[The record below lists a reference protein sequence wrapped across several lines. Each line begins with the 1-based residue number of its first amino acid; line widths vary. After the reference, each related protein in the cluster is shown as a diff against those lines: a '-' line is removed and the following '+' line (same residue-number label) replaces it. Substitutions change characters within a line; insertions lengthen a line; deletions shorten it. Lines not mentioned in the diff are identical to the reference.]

1 MSFDTND
8 GESLVEVVD
17 TEMIVGKSYEVEKGK
32 RYLLVEEGAE
42 DCYMLDVE
50 EKEITKVELE

>member
-1 MSFDTND
+1 
-8 GESLVEVVD
+8 VVD

-50 EKEITKVELE
+50 EKEIKKVELE